1 MDQTIKAQMQKELTT
16 NALRVLADTNSFAG
30 KVLGGPHVGLDDQE
44 KFLLAHRWR
53 MLRFSQAIEV
63 SVRANLL
70 DPSGALLR
78 VLIELGYVI
87 LAVAEDPTKII
98 DLFKQGQAE
107 GRKALEGLKKGLTL
121 HERADHLTDAFL
133 DAEIADLDPGSGFVA
148 HNWAGLAKSKASYV
162 TIYRLVSR
170 HSHGG
175 TAGTLDYFEGLDGD
189 SLQLRPNVPAN
200 LASEYCLVAASLM
213 FDALTALPLQTMTAD
228 RAAELEQMKVMWAAL
243 MESNNKLKTSDAC

>member
-1 MDQTIKAQMQKELTT
+1 MNQATNNQALEELTT
-16 NALRVLADTNSFAG
+16 NALRFLADTNSFARRA
-30 KVLGGPHVGLDDQE
+30 LSGPHVGLDDQQQ
-44 KFLLAHRWR
+44 FLLAHRWR

-63 SVRANLL
+63 TVRANLL

-87 LAVAEDPTKII
+87 VAIAEDPTKII

-107 GRKALEGLKKGLTL
+107 GRKALEGLKKELAPD
-121 HERADHLTDAFL
+121 ERADHLTDAYL
-133 DAEIADLDPGSGFVA
+133 DAEIADLGVGSGFVA

-170 HSHGG
+170 HSHAG
-175 TAGTLDYFEGLDGD
+175 TAGTIDYFEGLDTD
-189 SLQLRPNVPAN
+189 SPKLRPNIPAI
-200 LASEYCLVAASLM
+200 LAPEYCLVSASLI

-228 RAAELEQMKVMWAAL
+228 RTAELERMKTMWAAL
-243 MESNNKLKTSDAC
+243 MESNNKLEKSDPC